1 MGGAG
6 HMASMNAIL
15 RNNRNLLRKVS
26 IFKKDSSFMSA
37 RKAYLKVLGGKV
49 DIKKL
54 SKKELFEIREKVIK
68 ERKKESIK
76 YWVISLL
83 IAIPL
88 TIFSY
93 NLYDNFIQYQNKKL
107 NENFVQDKEL
117 EKILIE
123 RKSQEKIDKY
133 YFLIADGDKWI
144 EKQNWKNAIFQYK
157 NAVREFPT
165 KYEANYRLA
174 LGYSYNCKFKNL
186 DCEKG
191 LKLVERLLKVNPN
204 DSDLLT
210 LKKIVE
216 K

>member
-1 MGGAG
+1 
-6 HMASMNAIL
+6 
-15 RNNRNLLRKVS
+15 
-26 IFKKDSSFMSA
+26 MSA
-37 RKAYLKVLGGKV
+37 RKAYLKALGGKI

-54 SKKELFEIREKVIK
+54 SKKELSEIRKKVIK

-76 YWVISLL
+76 YWIISFL
-83 IAIPL
+83 IAIPVM
-88 TIFSY
+88 IFSY

-123 RKSQEKIDKY
+123 RKEQEKIDKY

-144 EKQNWKNAIFQYK
+144 AKQNWKNAIFQYK
-157 NAVREFPT
+157 NAVRVFPA

-174 LGYSYNCKFKNL
+174 LGYSYNCKFQNA

-204 DSDLLT
+204 DSDLLI
-210 LKKIVE
+210 LKRIVE